1 MFKKIFLYLG
11 LVSLVVGCA
20 VQPFQLSSS
29 NYKVSDYPTKD
40 TTLTK
45 LIAPYKDSLSKTMNA
60 VIGFSV
66 YGLTKKQPES
76 NIGNFMANAMLTTA
90 AVKFNTKVDAAFV
103 NYGGIRSYIPK
114 GDITIGK
121 IYELMP
127 FDNMIV
133 LQQINGEVLQ
143 QFLNHIASRNGW
155 PIAGIRFAIKEKQ
168 AVNVMINGEPL
179 NPKSTYIIANSDY
192 VANGGDNCDMLRKLP
207 QQNINYIF
215 RDALIEYV
223 KQQTALGNSIDAK
236 TENRIVYAN

>member
-1 MFKKIFLYLG
+1 MLQK
-11 LVSLVVGCA
+11 VSLYTLLLLA
-20 VQPFQLSSS
+20 VACSVKPFQLSSTT
-29 NYKVSDYPTKD
+29 YKVSNYPTKEEA
-40 TTLTK
+40 LTN
-45 LIAPYKDSLSKTMNA
+45 LLAPYKDSLNKSMNA

-66 YGLTKKQPES
+66 YGLSKKQPES
-76 NIGNFMANAMLTTA
+76 NIGNFMANAMLATA
-90 AVKFNTKVDAAFV
+90 ATKYNTKVHAAFV

-114 GDITIGK
+114 GDVTISK

-133 LQQINGEVLQ
+133 LQKVSGEVLQ

-155 PIAGIRFAIKEKQ
+155 PIAGITFGIKDKQ
-168 AVNVMINGEPL
+168 AVNVLVSGEPL
-179 NPKSTYIIANSDY
+179 NLSATYTIANSDY
-192 VANGGDNCDMLRKLP
+192 VANGGDNCDMLKKIP